1 MKYTLNL
8 MENGKFSDH
17 SYEGDANG
25 LGQEIDRLEKNGGL
39 VVGFTD
45 ENGRE
50 YRKLVMGKAVQF

>member
-1 MKYTLNL
+1 MKYTLTL

-17 SYEGDANG
+17 SFEGDANG
-25 LGQEIDRLEKNGGL
+25 LEKEIERLENNGGL
-39 VVGFTD
+39 VVGFAD